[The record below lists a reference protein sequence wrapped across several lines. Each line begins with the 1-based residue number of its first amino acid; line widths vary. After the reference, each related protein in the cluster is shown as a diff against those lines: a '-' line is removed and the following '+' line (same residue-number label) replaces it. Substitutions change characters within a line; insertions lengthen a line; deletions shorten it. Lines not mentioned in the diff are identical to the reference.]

1 MRARTTP
8 WFRRTVGVVA
18 VLGLVL
24 VAAPAAA
31 QPIPQLALW
40 EAHML
45 SYGQSLC
52 DYLASGATQ
61 DSKLQNVYY
70 DAIRVFYQIADY
82 TNNPA
87 WNTCAQRARSV
98 YRDRYVMTAACW
110 PSGFGCVPGYWNF
123 THGERMDF
131 ERTADGNSKSA
142 VLSQALNAAYST
154 DADYNASETQSA
166 WLSREEAYGLMAHL
180 NAERLGAA
188 PRASTPQIAEKNF
201 AYMDQWFGSKSFRCP
216 SICDPAAAKGQY
228 YIQPFM
234 VGLTSEALIMWF
246 DKTGDARVLPAIRQA
261 MDWLWANAWV
271 AGDQSFWYE
280 NWVPTPATPFPAQP
294 GAPDLNL
301 LIAPAFAWIYKQT
314 GDTTYRDR
322 GDQVF
327 AGGVL
332 NAYLAGG
339 KQFDQNYKWSFE
351 YVRLR
356 TAAVGVPV
364 PPITTDL
371 TPPTVSI
378 TAPTAGTTVSG
389 TVSVTATAADNVGV
403 VGVQFQLDGANLGAE
418 KTAAPWTIS
427 WNTATGTAGAHTLT
441 AVARDAAGNRTT
453 SAAVVATV
461 ATAPTVSI
469 TAPTSGATVS
479 STVSVTAAAGDTVG
493 VAGVQFKLDGAN
505 LGSEVTAAPFATPWT
520 TMAGTNGLHT
530 LTAVARNMAGTRTTS
545 PAVGVTVSNDKTA
558 PTVSITAPAAGGI
571 VSGTVSVTANA
582 TDNVGVAGVQFKLD
596 GVNLS
601 TEVTRSPYSVSWTTT
616 TATNATHTLTAV
628 ARDAAGNR
636 ATSAAVSVTVTNGT
650 TGSPPPTP
658 LTGALVSYWALDEGI
673 GTTAADT
680 SGNGNTATLMN
691 GPTWTAGRR
700 GSALSF
706 DGLTQYVRVP
716 STPALNAY
724 PLTVAFWMKTSST
737 SGVRGVVN
745 KYADMSLNGWQ
756 VYMSSGKLCAW
767 YIKDGSNYIDDN
779 TACPLA
785 VAGYND
791 NQWHQVVFVVDAS
804 GGKFYV
810 DGLPQAALPW
820 TGTPGAPTTTQEL
833 QIGHYPGLAS
843 GGFFAGVIDD
853 VRIWSNAWPNGFPM
867 CDLEVDPAAVLPA
880 THVDADEAAL
890 LHAPSL
896 PALDALSCRSS

>member
-8 WFRRTVGVVA
+8 WFRRIAGIVA

-24 VAAPAAA
+24 VGAPAAA

-98 YRDRYVMTAACW
+98 YRDQYVMGAACW

-234 VGLTSEALIMWF
+234 VGLTAEALIMWF
-246 DKTGDARVLPAIRQA
+246 DKTGDARVLPALRQA

-294 GAPDLNL
+294 GAP
-301 LIAPAFAWIYKQT
+301 
-314 GDTTYRDR
+314 
-322 GDQVF
+322 
-327 AGGVL
+327 
-332 NAYLAGG
+332 
-339 KQFDQNYKWSFE
+339 
-351 YVRLR
+351 
-356 TAAVGVPV
+356 
-364 PPITTDL
+364 DL

-461 ATAPTVSI
+461 ATAPTVAI
-469 TAPTSGATVS
+469 TAPTSGATVA

-505 LGSEVTAAPFATPWT
+505 MGSEVTTAPFATSWA

-571 VSGTVSVTANA
+571 VPGPVSVTANA

-673 GTTAADT
+673 GTTAA
-680 SGNGNTATLMN
+680 G
-691 GPTWTAGRR
+691 
-700 GSALSF
+700 
-706 DGLTQYVRVP
+706 
-716 STPALNAY
+716 
-724 PLTVAFWMKTSST
+724 
-737 SGVRGVVN
+737 
-745 KYADMSLNGWQ
+745 
-756 VYMSSGKLCAW
+756 
-767 YIKDGSNYIDDN
+767 
-779 TACPLA
+779 
-785 VAGYND
+785 
-791 NQWHQVVFVVDAS
+791 AS
-804 GGKFYV
+804 G
-810 DGLPQAALPW
+810 
-820 TGTPGAPTTTQEL
+820 
-833 QIGHYPGLAS
+833 S
-843 GGFFAGVIDD
+843 G
-853 VRIWSNAWPNGFPM
+853 
-867 CDLEVDPAAVLPA
+867 
-880 THVDADEAAL
+880 
-890 LHAPSL
+890 
-896 PALDALSCRSS
+896 

>member
-8 WFRRTVGVVA
+8 WFRRIAGIVA

-24 VAAPAAA
+24 VGAPAAA
-31 QPIPQLALW
+31 QPMPQLALW

-246 DKTGDARVLPAIRQA
+246 DKTGDTRVLPAIRQA

-327 AGGVL
+327 AGGLL
-332 NAYLAGG
+332 NAFLGNG

-356 TAAVGVPV
+356 SV
-364 PPITTDL
+364 TD
-371 TPPTVSI
+371 T
-378 TAPTAGTTVSG
+378 TAPVVAVTAPVSGATVSG
-389 TVSVTATAADNVGV
+389 SSVSVSASASDDVAVA
-403 VGVQFQLDGANLGAE
+403 GVQFKLDGANLGAE
-418 KTAAPWTIS
+418 DTAAPYTTSWTTT
-427 WNTATGTAGAHTLT
+427 TATNAAHALM

-453 SAAVVATV
+453 SATVSVTV
-461 ATAPTVSI
+461 ANDTTPPAVSI
-469 TAPTSGATVS
+469 TAPAGGTSVAA
-479 STVSVTAAAGDTVG
+479 TVSVTATATATVG
-493 VAGVQFKLDGAN
+493 VAGV
-505 LGSEVTAAPFATPWT
+505 P
-520 TMAGTNGLHT
+520 
-530 LTAVARNMAGTRTTS
+530 
-545 PAVGVTVSNDKTA
+545 
-558 PTVSITAPAAGGI
+558 
-571 VSGTVSVTANA
+571 
-582 TDNVGVAGVQFKLD
+582 
-596 GVNLS
+596 
-601 TEVTRSPYSVSWTTT
+601 
-616 TATNATHTLTAV
+616 
-628 ARDAAGNR
+628 
-636 ATSAAVSVTVTNGT
+636 
-650 TGSPPPTP
+650 
-658 LTGALVSYWALDEGI
+658 
-673 GTTAADT
+673 
-680 SGNGNTATLMN
+680 
-691 GPTWTAGRR
+691 
-700 GSALSF
+700 
-706 DGLTQYVRVP
+706 
-716 STPALNAY
+716 
-724 PLTVAFWMKTSST
+724 
-737 SGVRGVVN
+737 
-745 KYADMSLNGWQ
+745 
-756 VYMSSGKLCAW
+756 
-767 YIKDGSNYIDDN
+767 
-779 TACPLA
+779 CPLE
-785 VAGYND
+785 
-791 NQWHQVVFVVDAS
+791 
-804 GGKFYV
+804 
-810 DGLPQAALPW
+810 
-820 TGTPGAPTTTQEL
+820 GA
-833 QIGHYPGLAS
+833 
-843 GGFFAGVIDD
+843 
-853 VRIWSNAWPNGFPM
+853 
-867 CDLEVDPAAVLPA
+867 
-880 THVDADEAAL
+880 
-890 LHAPSL
+890 
-896 PALDALSCRSS
+896 

>member
-8 WFRRTVGVVA
+8 WFRRIAGIVA

-24 VAAPAAA
+24 VGAPAAA

-40 EAHML
+40 EAHMI

-234 VGLTSEALIMWF
+234 VGLTAEALIMWF
-246 DKTGDARVLPAIRQA
+246 DKTGDARVLPALRQA

-461 ATAPTVSI
+461 ATAPTVAI

-505 LGSEVTAAPFATPWT
+505 MGSEVTTAPFATSWA

-673 GTTAADT
+673 GTTAADA

-867 CDLEVDPAAVLPA
+867 CGLEIDPAAVVPA
-880 THVDADEAAL
+880 THVDADESTL
-890 LHAPSL
+890 LHAPTL
-896 PALDALSCRSS
+896 PILDALSCRSS

>member
-1 MRARTTP
+1 
-8 WFRRTVGVVA
+8 
-18 VLGLVL
+18 
-24 VAAPAAA
+24 
-31 QPIPQLALW
+31 
-40 EAHML
+40 
-45 SYGQSLC
+45 
-52 DYLASGATQ
+52 
-61 DSKLQNVYY
+61 
-70 DAIRVFYQIADY
+70 
-82 TNNPA
+82 
-87 WNTCAQRARSV
+87 RSV

-234 VGLTSEALIMWF
+234 VGLTAEALIMWF
-246 DKTGDARVLPAIRQA
+246 DKTGDARVLPALRQA

-389 TVSVTATAADNVGV
+389 T
-403 VGVQFQLDGANLGAE
+403 
-418 KTAAPWTIS
+418 
-427 WNTATGTAGAHTLT
+427 
-441 AVARDAAGNRTT
+441 
-453 SAAVVATV
+453 
-461 ATAPTVSI
+461 
-469 TAPTSGATVS
+469 
-479 STVSVTAAAGDTVG
+479 AAAGDPVG

-505 LGSEVTAAPFATPWT
+505 MGSEVTTAPFATSWAM
-520 TMAGTNGLHT
+520 MAGTNGLHT
-530 LTAVARNMAGTRTTS
+530 LTAVARNIAGTRTTS
-545 PAVGVTVSNDKTA
+545 PAVGVTVSYDKTA

-673 GTTAADT
+673 GTTAADA

-691 GPTWTAGRR
+691 GP
-700 GSALSF
+700 
-706 DGLTQYVRVP
+706 
-716 STPALNAY
+716 
-724 PLTVAFWMKTSST
+724 
-737 SGVRGVVN
+737 
-745 KYADMSLNGWQ
+745 
-756 VYMSSGKLCAW
+756 
-767 YIKDGSNYIDDN
+767 
-779 TACPLA
+779 
-785 VAGYND
+785 
-791 NQWHQVVFVVDAS
+791 
-804 GGKFYV
+804 
-810 DGLPQAALPW
+810 
-820 TGTPGAPTTTQEL
+820 
-833 QIGHYPGLAS
+833 
-843 GGFFAGVIDD
+843 
-853 VRIWSNAWPNGFPM
+853 
-867 CDLEVDPAAVLPA
+867 
-880 THVDADEAAL
+880 
-890 LHAPSL
+890 
-896 PALDALSCRSS
+896 